1 MKTTKYF
8 QIHGIKYRA
17 QRTGS
22 DWEIYSQEINEDDTR
37 RWELDDTT
45 EGDTLEEWK
54 AATRS
59 HGPRPYE
66 ERRRVEVLKSTDHAA
81 ALPCLVR
88 VTVSMDGGRRWCYA
102 DSHDKGTSYRT
113 LEEATAAAHRLA
125 DQYRKAHAA

>member
-22 DWEIYSQEINEDDTR
+22 DWEIFIQEINDDNTR

-45 EGDTLEEWK
+45 EGDTLEKWK

-66 ERRRVEVLKSTDHAA
+66 ERRRVEVLKSTDPTA
-81 ALPCLVR
+81 ALPYLVR
-88 VTVSMDGGRRWCYA
+88 VTVSFDGGRRWWYA
-102 DSHDKGTSYRT
+102 DSRDKGTCYRT
-113 LEEATAAAHRLA
+113 LEEATAAAHQIM
-125 DQYRKAHAA
+125 DQYRKTHAA